1 MVEVFCNLA
10 IISFSLVF
18 LTLIWYGI
26 ENAIDSPRVDLIEF
40 LILGLLGITCIFLAL
55 AVFFYFFN

>member
-18 LTLIWYGI
+18 LTLIWYAI
-26 ENAIDSPRVDLIEF
+26 ENAIDSPRTDLIEF

-55 AVFFYFFN
+55 TVFFYFL